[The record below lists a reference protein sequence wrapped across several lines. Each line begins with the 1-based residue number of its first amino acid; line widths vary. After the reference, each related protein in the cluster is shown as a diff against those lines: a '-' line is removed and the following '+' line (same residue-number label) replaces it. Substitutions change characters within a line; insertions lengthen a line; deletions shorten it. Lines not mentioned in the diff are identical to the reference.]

1 VVGTASTT
9 NSSTHAFLWQNGVMT
24 DIGTLGGSS
33 STAVAI
39 NNQGQIVGSSN
50 LPGDTVQHAFL
61 WQAGVMID
69 IGTLPETLNST
80 ASGINNKGQ
89 VVGFSFDDSFRAFLW
104 ENGVMYDINDLL
116 VDDSGLQLLFAFQIN
131 ARGQIVGTAVQ
142 KSTGE
147 VRAYLANPV
156 NGSAAVASATVSGG
170 SKVVVPFPQ
179 NAAKLLQ
186 QKLRLYKLPYRPIGL
201 Q

>member
-1 VVGTASTT
+1 
-9 NSSTHAFLWQNGVMT
+9 MT
-24 DIGTLGGSS
+24 DLGTLGGSL

-39 NNQGQIVGSSN
+39 NNQGQIVGGSN
-50 LPGDTVQHAFL
+50 LPGDLVEHAFL

-69 IGTLPETLNST
+69 LGTLPQTFNST
-80 ASGINNKGQ
+80 AAGINNKGQ
-89 VVGFSFDDSFRAFLW
+89 VVGFAFDGNFRAFLW

-116 VDDSGLQLLFAFQIN
+116 VNDSGLQLLFAFQIN
-131 ARGQIVGTAVQ
+131 ASGQIVGTAVQ
-142 KSTGE
+142 RNTGE

-156 NGSAAVASATVSGG
+156 SGSGAAASATVAVRSNVAL
-170 SKVVVPFPQ
+170 SQ

-186 QKLRLYKLPYRPIGL
+186 QKLRLYKLPHPPIGL